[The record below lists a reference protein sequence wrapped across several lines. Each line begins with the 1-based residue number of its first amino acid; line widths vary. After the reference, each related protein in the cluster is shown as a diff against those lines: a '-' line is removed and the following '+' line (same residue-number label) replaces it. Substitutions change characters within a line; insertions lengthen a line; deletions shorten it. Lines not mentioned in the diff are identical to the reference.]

1 MSSTHCI
8 DNVNQ
13 VHIQNEDGIEEHCLN
28 VHEEQLSIEE
38 EEKVPIKEGQED
50 NLERVKL
57 AIVSEAYLDAM
68 KHNIEHLQMVVEKF
82 GVLVAIQ
89 EL

>member
-1 MSSTHCI
+1 MSSTHCV
-8 DNVNQ
+8 DNFNQ

-38 EEKVPIKEGQED
+38 EEEVPIEEGKDD
-50 NLERVKL
+50 NLEGAKF
-57 AIVSEAYLDAM
+57 APATKAYLDA
-68 KHNIEHLQMVVEKF
+68 KKRNIEHLQATMEKF
-82 GVLVAIQ
+82 GVLVVVQ

>member
-13 VHIQNEDGIEEHCLN
+13 VHIQNEDGIE
-28 VHEEQLSIEE
+28 
-38 EEKVPIKEGQED
+38 EGQED